1 MMHMQGPSVEERK
14 IASMLKSISTIYLN
28 YLFSAAKMAK
38 KVFERAGGD
47 PCQDIRC
54 SFLGLT
60 AIGYG
65 YCHAGGD
72 PASNT
77 EPDQDK
83 FCSFWT
89 KHILDANLPPGCK
102 ECAAELLEYFGAVE
116 SGLPSECDSSE
127 SF

>member
-1 MMHMQGPSVEERK
+1 
-14 IASMLKSISTIYLN
+14 
-28 YLFSAAKMAK
+28 MAK

-77 EPDQDK
+77 EPDQDQ

-89 KHILDANLPPGCK
+89 ETWNVTEPHCK
-102 ECAAELLEYFGAVE
+102 ACADELLEYFGAVE

-127 SF
+127 VL

>member
-1 MMHMQGPSVEERK
+1 
-14 IASMLKSISTIYLN
+14 
-28 YLFSAAKMAK
+28 MAK

-47 PCQDIRC
+47 SCEDMRC
-54 SFLGLT
+54 TFLGLSL
-60 AIGYG
+60 IGYG

-77 EPDQDK
+77 EPDQDQ

-89 KHILDANLPPGCK
+89 EIWNERYKECK

-116 SGLPSECDSSE
+116 SGLPPECDSSE
-127 SF
+127 VL

>member
-1 MMHMQGPSVEERK
+1 
-14 IASMLKSISTIYLN
+14 
-28 YLFSAAKMAK
+28 MAK
-38 KVFERAGGD
+38 KVFARAGGD
-47 PCQDIRC
+47 PCLDKGGPGC
-54 SFLGLT
+54 SFSALT

-72 PASNT
+72 PAANT

-89 KHILDANLPPGCK
+89 EIWNERYKECK

-116 SGLPSECDSSE
+116 SGLPPECDSSE
-127 SF
+127 VL